1 MNSMRQKSHSR
12 HDTRS
17 SGTDVHS
24 EDQGAMTP
32 RHVRQTPSFKI
43 LPDDNIKRCVGN
55 LPGIELHDVQNDV
68 LNCGKSKSNVL
79 GSREGESPRNV
90 TESSWDP
97 SSSATGG
104 MSSTTLDGEDEE
116 AQLGGTM
123 TPISPDDAS
132 CPADDDA
139 ERTADDLDVPRRG
152 HR

>member
-1 MNSMRQKSHSR
+1 MRW
-12 HDTRS
+12 
-17 SGTDVHS
+17 
-24 EDQGAMTP
+24 
-32 RHVRQTPSFKI
+32 
-43 LPDDNIKRCVGN
+43 
-55 LPGIELHDVQNDV
+55 ELAGDRADV